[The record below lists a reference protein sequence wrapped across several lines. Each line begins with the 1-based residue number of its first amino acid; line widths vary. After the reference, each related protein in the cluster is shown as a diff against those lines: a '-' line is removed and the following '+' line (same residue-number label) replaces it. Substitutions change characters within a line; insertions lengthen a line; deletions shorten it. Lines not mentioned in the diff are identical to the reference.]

1 MSRLTG
7 STALVTGAA
16 QGIGQAIARKLA
28 TEGARVSLADINVS
42 LLEVT
47 RKEFL
52 EKGFDVL
59 AFEVDVT
66 NAESVDKMFTQAQEK
81 MGRLDILVNNAG
93 ITRDNLIIR
102 IKDEDWNKVLAVN
115 LTGVFYCCRA
125 ASKIML
131 RQRAGKIINISSVV
145 GLMGNAGQT
154 NYSATKA
161 GVLGITKTLA
171 RELASRNITVN
182 AIAPGFIDTEMTAR
196 LPSEVKEKLLT
207 QIPAGRLGLPE
218 EVAEAVLFL
227 ASPAANYINGQVLA
241 VDGGLTMQ

>member
-1 MSRLTG
+1 
-7 STALVTGAA
+7 
-16 QGIGQAIARKLA
+16 
-28 TEGARVSLADINVS
+28 
-42 LLEVT
+42 
-47 RKEFL
+47 
-52 EKGFDVL
+52 
-59 AFEVDVT
+59 
-66 NAESVDKMFTQAQEK
+66 
-81 MGRLDILVNNAG
+81 MGRLDILVNTAG